1 VKYAL
6 VLITDELNDLLDDEA
21 APNEHLVVDDVLQLV
36 VHLCGTLDD
45 ELPIFQ
51 VLEYR
56 PQLCLLVSL
65 LEKCDFLL
73 C

>member
-1 VKYAL
+1 

-21 APNEHLVVDDVLQLV
+21 APDEHLVVDDVLQLV
-36 VHLCGTLDD
+36 VHLCGALDD

-56 PQLCLLVSL
+56 PRIVPSCLSFREMRFPAL
-65 LEKCDFLL
+65 LIPVR
-73 C
+73 